1 MIVDLGNLGD
11 HPIFSPGFGFAEEMS
26 SFWRKTHTHVDFEA
40 FYGGQFALSTH
51 LIVPNYLVIP
61 SPTQH
66 QSVLRNLTPFIRLAK
81 ERLIIIRRTDATPA

>member
-61 SPTQH
+61 
-66 QSVLRNLTPFIRLAK
+66 L
-81 ERLIIIRRTDATPA
+81 TDAAPKCP